1 VPVFRRAAKP
11 LEREWNC
18 HLNSVPAVETVPGWS
33 NVNRS
38 LRQPVLDRLE
48 AGESVVAYML
58 SDVDQERFYRNTLI
72 VLTSRRL
79 LTSSGTSV
87 QDWPLADLE
96 KLKTKDKAGLG
107 TLELLA
113 PDRRLALWHYTITQ
127 GPSAL
132 VLVDRFDELKAN
144 RPVAETTE
152 EEDVPEAEEH
162 EPPPDTTALF
172 RLWPFAKP
180 HAGWMA
186 LAVLMSITA
195 SVASVETIKM
205 TKPLVGLLQDYQD
218 GKISS
223 LSGSWYYLAIM
234 LGAAVIAW
242 ILGWAQGAILAWVSE
257 RVTGDLRQRTF
268 SHLQRLSLEFFG
280 GKRTGDLMSRIS
292 NDSDRLCLFLSDSIV
307 DFLANAMLL
316 IVVAVTLFSTNWKLA
331 WVALL
336 PFPFIVWLMY
346 YARDKLHSGF
356 QASSRAT
363 AAVSSILADTI
374 PGIRVVKAFAQE
386 DREIERFKTAN
397 EQIVVANNRVNSLWT
412 FFWPLIA
419 FLNQLGVFV
428 VWVFGIWIFSHRESG
443 LELGGLIVF
452 VGLNGTFYGK
462 LEMMSRIVNASQRAA
477 ASAQRIFEILD
488 RVSSVPDPAKPI
500 AVDKLKGDL
509 EFRHVG
515 FRYGNR
521 KVIRDFSLKI
531 HAGEMI
537 GLVGH
542 TGAGKSTLINLVCRF
557 FDVAEGSILADGV
570 DIRSYKVEQY
580 RRNVGIV
587 LQDPFLFY
595 GTIAENIAY
604 GLPSAT
610 REQIIEAAKAARAH
624 EFILQLADGYDSLVG
639 ERGQSLSGG
648 ERQRISI
655 ARALL
660 IDPRILILDEAT
672 SALDSTTER
681 QIQEALQN
689 LVKGR
694 TTIAIAHRLST
705 LRQANRIM
713 VIERGRLVEIGTHE
727 QLLSIDGAYA
737 ALHKAQQALT
747 KDIGW

>member
-1 VPVFRRAAKP
+1 LNASDPPVISPVEGWTSADVSVRKP
-11 LEREWNC
+11 VESRL
-18 HLNSVPAVETVPGWS
+18 AVGETI
-33 NVNRS
+33 
-38 LRQPVLDRLE
+38 
-48 AGESVVAYML
+48 VACMT
-58 SDVDQERFYRNTLI
+58 SDVDSQRLYRKTLL
-72 VLTSRRL
+72 VLTDRRFF
-79 LTSSGTSV
+79 SSSPNGV
-87 QDWPLADLE
+87 EEWPLSDID
-96 KLKTKDKAGLG
+96 KLKTKDRGGLG
-107 TLELLA
+107 TLELLGR
-113 PDRRLALWHYTITQ
+113 DRRLAFWHYTIAQ
-127 GPSAL
+127 GPAAL
-132 VLVDRFDELKAN
+132 VLGDRFDDHKAN
-144 RPVAETTE
+144 RSAAKPAGD
-152 EEDVPEAEEH
+152 EDVPEVEEH
-162 EPPPDTTALF
+162 AAPPNSMALL
-172 RLWPFAKP
+172 RLLPFARR
-180 HAGWMA
+180 HSHWMA
-186 LAVLMSITA
+186 ISFVLTLTA
-195 SVASVETIKM
+195 AISTLIAIDLTD
-205 TKPLVGLLQDYQD
+205 PLVQNLKSYLETGRKDFAGARSYLL
-218 GKISS
+218 
-223 LSGSWYYLAIM
+223 LMLLA
-234 LGAAVIAW
+234 ATFAW
-242 ILGWAQGAILAWVSE
+242 LLGWAHGAILAIISE
-257 RVTGDLRQRTF
+257 RVTADLRHRTY
-268 SHLQRLSLEFFG
+268 SHLQKLSLEYFG

-292 NDSDRLCLFLSDSIV
+292 SDSDRLCQFLSDSIV
-307 DFLANAMLL
+307 DFLANGILL
-316 IVVAVTLFSTNWKLA
+316 LAIAGFLYAANPRLALVTL
-331 WVALL
+331 V

-346 YARDKLHSGF
+346 YARDRLQVGF
-356 QASSRAT
+356 QSSSRAWANMT
-363 AAVSSILADTI
+363 SVLADTI

-386 DREIERFKTAN
+386 DREIQRFQQAN
-397 EQIVVANNRVNSLWT
+397 ETVLAANNRVNALWT

-419 FLNQLGVFV
+419 YLNQLGVLV
-428 VWVFGIWIFSHRESG
+428 VWTATVWLIFRNEPNFTIGTLTKSVGFAVVFYS
-443 LELGGLIVF
+443 
-452 VGLNGTFYGK
+452 K

-488 RVSSVPDPAKPI
+488 RVSSVPEPARPV
-500 AVDKLKGDL
+500 ALDKLRGDL

-531 HAGEMI
+531 EAGEMI

-557 FDVAEGSILADGV
+557 FDVAEGAILADGV

-604 GLPSAT
+604 GRPDAT
-610 REQIIEAAKAARAH
+610 REEIIEAARAARAH

-681 QIQEALQN
+681 QIQAALQN
-689 LVKGR
+689 LVRGR

-713 VIERGRLVEIGTHE
+713 VIERGRLVEIGTHDE
-727 QLLSIDGAYA
+727 LLSMNGAYA
-737 ALHKAQQALT
+737 ALHRAQQELT

>member
-1 VPVFRRAAKP
+1 MSSDSTTPYSPPDGWAA
-11 LEREWNC
+11 
-18 HLNSVPAVETVPGWS
+18 VDA
-33 NVNRS
+33 S
-38 LRQPVLDRLE
+38 LRQLATSNLQS
-48 AGESVVAYML
+48 GENVVAFMT
-58 SDVDQERFYRNTLI
+58 SDIDQDRFYRQTLL
-72 VLTSRRL
+72 VLTDRRFL
-79 LTSSGTSV
+79 SV
-87 QDWPLADLE
+87 SHDKGVHDWSLE
-96 KLKTKDKAGLG
+96 NLDKLKTKDRAGLG

-113 PDRRLALWHYTITQ
+113 PDRRLAAWHYTIAQ

-132 VLVDRFDELKAN
+132 VLSDRFEDLKSH
-144 RPVAETTE
+144 RPATPRPE
-152 EEDVPEAEEH
+152 EEEVPRAEEH
-162 EPPPDTTALF
+162 EEPPNTASLLRLWQFARPHFWMMLLALGMSLTASIAEVQTIKLTSPLLALF
-172 RLWPFAKP
+172 E
-180 HAGWMA
+180 AGRFDWNQVRI
-186 LAVLMSITA
+186 L
-195 SVASVETIKM
+195 
-205 TKPLVGLLQDYQD
+205 
-218 GKISS
+218 
-223 LSGSWYYLAIM
+223 LAIM
-234 LGAAVIAW
+234 LGAAVAAW
-242 ILGWAQGAILAWVSE
+242 LLGWGQGAILSWVSE
-257 RVTGDLRQRTF
+257 RITGDLRRRTY
-268 SHLQRLSLEFFG
+268 SHLQKLSLEYFG
-280 GKRTGDLMSRIS
+280 GKRTGDLMSRIG
-292 NDSDRLCLFLSDSIV
+292 NDSERLCLFLSDSIV
-307 DFLANAMLL
+307 DFLANLILL
-316 IVVAVTLFSTNWKLA
+316 IVIAYALFQANPTVAF
-331 WVALL
+331 VALL

-346 YARDKLHSGF
+346 YARDKLQIGF
-356 QASSRAT
+356 QASSRAWGT
-363 AAVSSILADTI
+363 MSSVLADTI

-386 DREIERFKTAN
+386 DREIERFSAAN
-397 EQIVVANNRVNSLWT
+397 ESVVQANNRVNALWT
-412 FFWPLIA
+412 FFWPLIG
-419 FLNQLGVFV
+419 FLNHMGVFV
-428 VWVFGIWIFSHRESG
+428 VWVCGVWLISKPTS
-443 LELGGLIVF
+443 ELNIASLVPIV
-452 VGLNGTFYGK
+452 LLCERFYGK

-488 RVSSVPDPAKPI
+488 RQSSVPEPAKPLR
-500 AVDKLKGDL
+500 VEKLRGEL

-531 HAGEMI
+531 NAGEMI

-557 FDVAEGSILADGV
+557 FDVAEGAILADGI
-570 DIRSYKVEQY
+570 DIRSYAVEQY

-604 GLPSAT
+604 GLPDAT
-610 REQIIEAAKAARAH
+610 RDQIIEAAKAARAH

-689 LVKGR
+689 LVRGR

-705 LRQANRIM
+705 LRQANRIV

-727 QLLSIDGAYA
+727 ELLKLEGAYA
-737 ALHKAQQALT
+737 ALHHAQQELT